1 MEQELIHE
9 INPLREIEFGIPGT
23 EGRNSIMR
31 ADADS
36 RSTELQIAKQE
47 PSTGRLVLILGGL
60 WLGVLLVALD
70 DTMLATI
77 SIPISVSY
85 NSFSKLSWIQ
95 TTFPIGASVSQP
107 LSGHLTDIYGRRKG
121 LIVCYG
127 LFAIGTLLCG
137 LAPNLAVFLLGR
149 IIEGLGGG
157 AIVSITAF
165 VETDLMPMRKRALI
179 EGMGNIAYGVT
190 LALGGVY
197 GGAINEVIGW
207 KWAFLIQ
214 PGMILVDAALVFF
227 VVRIPQQKADSS
239 LLRHIDY
246 IGGTSLVLAIV
257 LLQVALNSGGTDIG
271 WGSPVVIVSF
281 IVAAVSFAMF
291 IFWDSFQASNPVI
304 PIRALLQRTVAS
316 AQLSFLFA
324 SAANVS
330 IIFYV
335 PIYLQVLGY
344 STGQSGLRF
353 IPMAVGVALSSFGI
367 GYLVKVTGRYYHIN
381 ILVQLSS
388 TLGAVLLCTMTETT
402 PSWLPFLYLTLIG
415 VGTGGAYVTRLMGIL
430 SSVDEQNQAVIQGAS
445 WTIESLGLALGV
457 TVASTVFQKT
467 SLSDLQVLVAGQ
479 PGLLNTLTT
488 DFSSLQSLG
497 GGVKQA
503 AVDVYLKALRA
514 VFLLAMAEMV
524 VAAGLSFLMKNNQLV
539 DDPKEKTPE
548 TEMKEM

>member
-1 MEQELIHE
+1 MRQELIPNINSLEDVSE
-9 INPLREIEFGIPGT
+9 IRGA
-23 EGRNSIMR
+23 EGGNSIMQAN
-31 ADADS
+31 ADGK
-36 RSTELQIAKQE
+36 STELQIAKKE

-77 SIPISVSY
+77 SGPISASY

-121 LIVCYG
+121 LIVSYG
-127 LFAIGTLLCG
+127 LFAMGTLLCG

-149 IIEGLGGG
+149 IVEGLGGG

-165 VETDLMPMRKRALI
+165 VETDLMPMRKRAAI
-179 EGMGNIAYGVT
+179 EGIGNVAYGVT

-197 GGAINEVIGW
+197 GGAINEAIGW

-214 PGMILVDAALVFF
+214 PGWIIVDAALVFF

-239 LLRHIDY
+239 ALQHIDY
-246 IGGTSLVLAIV
+246 FGGTSLVLAIV
-257 LLQVALNSGGTDIG
+257 MLQVALNSGGTDIG
-271 WGSPVVIVSF
+271 WNSPLVIVSF
-281 IVAAVSFAMF
+281 MVAAISFAMF
-291 IFWDSFQASNPVI
+291 IFWDFLKANNPVI

-316 AQLSFLFA
+316 AQLSFFFA

-353 IPMAVGVALSSFGI
+353 IPMAVGVALSSLGT
-367 GYLVKVTGRYYHIN
+367 GYLVKITGRYYYVN

-388 TLGAVLLCTMTETT
+388 VLGAAMLCTMTETT
-402 PSWLPFLYLTLIG
+402 PPWLPFLYLALIG
-415 VGTGGAYVTRLMGIL
+415 IGTGGAYVTRLMGVL
-430 SSVDEQNQAVIQGAS
+430 SSVDEEKQAVIQGAS
-445 WTIESLGLALGV
+445 WTIESIGLALGV
-457 TVASTVFQKT
+457 TIASTVFQKI
-467 SLSDLQVLVAGQ
+467 SYAYLQVLLTGQ

-488 DFSSLQSLG
+488 DFTALQNLSG
-497 GGVKQA
+497 SGQQA
-503 AVDVYLKALRA
+503 TVGIYIKALRG

-524 VAAGLSFLMKNNQLV
+524 IAAGFSFLMKNNQLV
-539 DDPKEKTPE
+539 DDPGEKATE
-548 TEMKEM
+548 TEMKGN

>member
-1 MEQELIHE
+1 MGQELVLNISPLKDGVSE
-9 INPLREIEFGIPGT
+9 IQGT
-23 EGRNSIMR
+23 KGENSIMQAN
-31 ADADS
+31 ADGGSA
-36 RSTELQIAKQE
+36 ELQIIMEE
-47 PSTGRLVLILGGL
+47 PSTRRLVLILGGL

-77 SIPISVSY
+77 SGPISASY

-95 TTFPIGASVSQP
+95 TTFPIGASISQP

-127 LFAIGTLLCG
+127 LFAMGTLLCG

-197 GGAINEVIGW
+197 GGAINETIGW

-214 PGMILVDAALVFF
+214 PGMIIVNAALVCF

-239 LLRHIDY
+239 LLHHIDY
-246 IGGTSLVLAIV
+246 FGGTSLVLAIV

-271 WGSPVVIVSF
+271 WDSPVVIVSF
-281 IVAAVSFAMF
+281 VIAAISFAMF
-291 IFWDSFQASNPVI
+291 LFWDFFKASNPVI
-304 PIRALLQRTVAS
+304 PIGALLQRTVAS
-316 AQLSFLFA
+316 AQLSFFFA

-335 PIYLQVLGY
+335 PIYLQVLGS

-353 IPMAVGVALSSFGI
+353 IPMAVGVALSSLGT
-367 GYLVKVTGRYYHIN
+367 GYLVKITGRYYHVN

-388 TLGAVLLCTMTETT
+388 VSGAVLLCTMTETT

-415 VGTGGAYVTRLMGIL
+415 IGTGGAYVTRLMGVL
-430 SSVDEQNQAVIQGAS
+430 SSVDEQKQAVIQGAS
-445 WTIESLGLALGV
+445 WTIESIGLALGV
-457 TVASTVFQKT
+457 TIASTLFQKT
-467 SLSDLQVLVAGQ
+467 SFTDLQVLLAGQ

-488 DFSSLQSLG
+488 NFAALQNLSG
-497 GGVKQA
+497 TEEQA
-503 AVDVYLKALRA
+503 VVGIYMKALRG

-524 VAAGLSFLMKNNQLV
+524 IAAGLSFLMKNNQLV
-539 DDPKEKTPE
+539 DDPGDKAPA
-548 TEMKEM
+548 TEMTEN